1 MWLRFQYLFCI
12 EDTDSVKK
20 SGNMARS
27 VSRKLQ
33 ERKMRNQEVGLKLS
47 EWNIIACGF
56 LEVSINA
63 GKLKK
68 EMFDHART

>member
-1 MWLRFQYLFCI
+1 
-12 EDTDSVKK
+12 
-20 SGNMARS
+20 
-27 VSRKLQ
+27 
-33 ERKMRNQEVGLKLS
+33 MRNQEVGLKLS